1 MEVFMNKNTLTAKQQ
16 YSLAKKALRNVK
28 KVSMSKERTKRALAQ
43 KGIRGAMKGIAET
56 ATAIVTPI
64 EARKVSEAQ
73 ARVEMSKSNAKSYE
87 QALNTWL
94 DQMNGTPDTKTTEGE
109 SGTSQGN
116 STTGSVLGG

>member
-1 MEVFMNKNTLTAKQQ
+1 MSKNTLTAKQQ
-16 YSLAKKALRNVK
+16 YSLAKKVLRNAK
-28 KVSMSKERTKRALAQ
+28 KVDMSKERTKRALAQ
-43 KGIRGAMKGIAET
+43 KGIRGAFKGMAET

-73 ARVEMSKSNAKSYE
+73 ARVEMNKSNSKSYE
-87 QALNTWL
+87 QALNVWL
-94 DQMNGTPDTKTTEGE
+94 DQMNGTPDSKTTTGE